1 MSSTWIYLVARLTR
15 LADDMRA
22 NGMMVFQITAG
33 CASFV
38 NTFAAPTAMKNIKY
52 WL

>member
-1 MSSTWIYLVARLTR
+1 MLTVAFLF
-15 LADDMRA
+15 LDDMRA

-38 NTFAAPTAMKNIKY
+38 NTFAAPIAMENIRY

>member
-1 MSSTWIYLVARLTR
+1 MPTELTFV
-15 LADDMRA
+15 DDMRA
-22 NGMMVFQITAG
+22 NGMMVFQITAA

-38 NTFAAPTAMKNIKY
+38 NTFAAPIAMEKIKY

>member
-1 MSSTWIYLVARLTR
+1 
-15 LADDMRA
+15 
-22 NGMMVFQITAG
+22 MMLFQITAG

-38 NTFAAPTAMKNIKY
+38 NTFAAPIAIENIKY